1 MLIFILRRLAF
12 FFLALLVSSLLIFA
26 LIRVAGGNVA
36 AVMLGQ
42 DASAEAI
49 NAAMTELGLNRPLPV
64 QYFDWIF
71 GMLQGDFGASFR
83 TGEPVAEMILSRLP
97 ISVPLA
103 FGGLALAVLVAI
115 PVGTFA
121 ATHARHPIGALVAML
136 SQLGLAVPIFWAGI
150 LLALLFG
157 VHLDLF
163 PTGGWTPWSTDVGDA
178 VMSLVL
184 PAVALGVVMAASLS
198 RYTRTAV
205 LDVMNEDFV
214 RTARATGMT
223 RRGALYRVGLRN
235 AALPLVTVVGLL
247 IAELV
252 GGMVIIETV
261 FSLPG
266 LSRMILDAVT
276 ARDVIVVQSTVLV
289 IVAFVMT
296 INLIVDLLYG
306 LLDPRVKVVSK

>member
-1 MLIFILRRLAF
+1 
-12 FFLALLVSSLLIFA
+12 
-26 LIRVAGGNVA
+26 
-36 AVMLGQ
+36 
-42 DASAEAI
+42 
-49 NAAMTELGLNRPLPV
+49 
-64 QYFDWIF
+64 
-71 GMLQGDFGASFR
+71 
-83 TGEPVAEMILSRLP
+83 
-97 ISVPLA
+97 
-103 FGGLALAVLVAI
+103 
-115 PVGTFA
+115 
-121 ATHARHPIGALVAML
+121 
-136 SQLGLAVPIFWAGI
+136 
-150 LLALLFG
+150 
-157 VHLDLF
+157 
-163 PTGGWTPWSTDVGDA
+163 
-178 VMSLVL
+178 
-184 PAVALGVVMAASLS
+184 
-198 RYTRTAV
+198 
-205 LDVMNEDFV
+205 MNEDFV